1 MRKIYIILV
10 FFLSATNLV
19 KASEIK
25 ADPTLIITTFD
36 GKNFD
41 LKEKRGKVVII
52 NFWAKWCIDCRKEIL
67 ILEEIYQKYK
77 SQNLEIIGINI
88 DRKSLPKKV
97 LEISSS
103 LSYPN
108 AMFAD
113 AKETSFKAP
122 NAIPMTYLIDKD
134 GKMVA
139 KIIGFKDSK
148 LTKQDFENILKPL
161 LK

>member
-1 MRKIYIILV
+1 MKKFCLILV
-10 FFLSATNLV
+10 FLLSATKSI

-25 ADPTLIITTFD
+25 ADPTLIITTLD

-77 SQNLEIIGINI
+77 SQNLEIVGISI
-88 DRKSLPKKV
+88 DRRSQRRKV
-97 LEISSS
+97 LEIASS

-108 AMFAD
+108 AMLYE
-113 AKETSFKAP
+113 AKEISFEEP
-122 NAIPMTYLIDKD
+122 NAIPVSYVINKD
-134 GKMVA
+134 GKLFTKIGADDA
-139 KIIGFKDSK
+139 K
-148 LTKQDFENILKPL
+148 LNKQNFENILAPL
-161 LK
+161 L